1 MLRVEGTCDFV
12 FDSARLAQ
20 AVRDQ
25 RADRSSRWQ
34 EKAAGESKRL
44 RENAARIQRQ
54 LLPGAIWWG
63 VVLGLVLIVAAF
75 FVVTALRAGMEGGSR
90 TPSWLYLVVGL
101 VGYFVVR
108 KFTGGALAMD
118 PLDDVRFPAAGSIS
132 DHVRLRS
139 RLFILRCVVALV
151 LFHALARLLIPRIST
166 LVPEV
171 LALVIALSMVAAM
184 LRPIRN
190 RDVSPV
196 ALGLPKSV
204 LAAGILRV
212 ALSPTEGD
220 SLKRTLESSRQRAE
234 PEQPVTHDDIVVAAS
249 SSVWLA
255 WKIDTTAK
263 ASELVITNGTAA
275 IEAFDTAVGLM
286 ERHFSERRFNAFWE
300 AVEASTIAQERV
312 RLWYERAGQVASLW
326 APPGQRVQFRSVVE
340 MLSEAK
346 IACEAVT
353 LRLDDGTPITIPP
366 ANPYSDFNDYTS
378 RPLEP
383 EWVSTPRIQLDPEAL
398 ARLESC
404 LSRYAAVLQS
414 ADQDF
419 EMASIGQ
426 HFKTRATMIQGF
438 DRLERAMYMMAA
450 SICSQIRASTEAMQ
464 GSIAAAAGQVSAAVG
479 AASTANVNAI
489 GAVEARL
496 RSIEG
501 ISGIIASRR

>member
-1 MLRVEGTCDFV
+1 MLKVEGACDFV
-12 FDSARLAQ
+12 FDSARLTQ

-25 RADRSSRWQ
+25 RADRSSRWREQ
-34 EKAAGESKRL
+34 ATGEADRL
-44 RENAARIQRQ
+44 RGSAARVQRR
-54 LLPGAIWWG
+54 LRPRAVVWG
-63 VVLGLVLIVAAF
+63 VVLGLVLFAATF
-75 FVVTALRAGMEGGSR
+75 FVLVLLRVGREGGGG
-90 TPSWLYLVVGL
+90 TPLWSLPVVGL

-108 KFTGGALAMD
+108 MSSRGALALD
-118 PLDDVRFPAAGSIS
+118 PLEDAGFPTVGLIL

-139 RLFILRCVVALV
+139 RLFILRSVVALV
-151 LFHALARLLIPRIST
+151 LFHALARPVFPRIST

-171 LALVIALSMVAAM
+171 ITLAVALSMVAAM
-184 LRPIRN
+184 LRPIRQ
-190 RDVSPV
+190 RDVSPAASASMAV
-196 ALGLPKSV
+196 LP
-204 LAAGILRV
+204 AGIIPA
-212 ALSPTEGD
+212 ALSRTEGD
-220 SLKRTLESSRQRAE
+220 SLQQVLDRSRQRGE
-234 PEQPVTHDDIVVAAS
+234 PEPPVTHEDLVVAAS

-255 WKIDTTAK
+255 WRIDATAK

-275 IEAFDTAVGLM
+275 IEAFDAAVGLM

-300 AVEASTIAQERV
+300 AVESSTIAQERV
-312 RLWYERAGQVASLW
+312 RQWYERAGQVASLW

-340 MLSEAK
+340 MMSEAK

-353 LRLDDGTPITIPP
+353 LRLDDGTPVIVPS

-383 EWVSTPRIQLDPEAL
+383 EWVSAPRIQLDPEAL
-398 ARLESC
+398 VRLESC
-404 LSRYAAVLQS
+404 LARYSEVLQQ

-489 GAVEARL
+489 GEVEARL

>member
-1 MLRVEGTCDFV
+1 MLRVEGTCDYV
-12 FDSARLAQ
+12 FNSARLEQ

-25 RADRSSRWQ
+25 RAGRESRWKEQ
-34 EKAAGESKRL
+34 AAGESHRL
-44 RENAARIQRQ
+44 RQNAARIQRD
-54 LLPGAIWWG
+54 LRPWAIVWG
-63 VVLGLVLIVAAF
+63 VVLGLVIFSAAF
-75 FVVTALRAGMEGGSR
+75 FVLTALRAGMEGWNK
-90 TPSWLYLVVGL
+90 TPSWFHLVVGL

-118 PLDDVRFPAAGSIS
+118 PLDNVRFPAAGSIL

-139 RLFILRCVVALV
+139 RLFVLRCVVALV
-151 LFHALARLLIPRIST
+151 LFYALARLLIPHIST
-166 LVPEV
+166 LIPEV
-171 LALVIALSMVAAM
+171 LTIAVALSMVAAM
-184 LRPIRN
+184 FRPIRN
-190 RDVSPV
+190 RDVSLV
-196 ALGLPKSV
+196 AIGLPKTV
-204 LAAGILRV
+204 LAAGILPA
-212 ALSPTEGD
+212 ALSRTEGD
-220 SLKRTLESSRQRAE
+220 ALKRTLESSRQRGE
-234 PEQPVTHDDIVVAAS
+234 SKQPVTHDDIVVAAS

-255 WKIDTTAK
+255 WRIDATAK
-263 ASELVITNGTAA
+263 ASELVITSGMAA
-275 IEAFDTAVGLM
+275 IEALDAAVGLM
-286 ERHFSERRFNAFWE
+286 ERHLSERRFNAFWE

-353 LRLDDGTPITIPP
+353 LRLDDGTPIIVPP
-366 ANPYSDFNDYTS
+366 ANPYSDFNDYQS

-383 EWVSTPRIQLDPEAL
+383 EWVSSPRIQMDPDAL
-398 ARLESC
+398 ARLELC
-404 LSRYAAVLQS
+404 LARYSEVLLH

-426 HFKTRATMIQGF
+426 QFKTRATMIQGF

-450 SICSQIRASTEAMQ
+450 SICSQIRSSSEAMQ

-479 AASTANVNAI
+479 AASIANVNAL
-489 GAVEARL
+489 GAVEDRL
-496 RSIEG
+496 SSIEA